1 MEESKYLKIF
11 GTHADYIAYV
21 NGDGKIFPNVSYCVN
36 NNDIHYNSYG
46 KIVSKF
52 DASPNNI
59 TRFIYIDDFP
69 DSVCELFYDGDMVA
83 FKQDFIQNYQDSN
96 KYVYTGEMLEYDNN
110 QYYLWEYEQK
120 DEIEGIDEVKYLLT
134 DTLDF
139 TGKSLVENINNNY
152 VPFIARLS
160 SDKQTTYEM
169 GTDKVAP
176 ILIYSKSSLK
186 IVDDIDYVSEIDIDG
201 EKLPNVV
208 QYLQIEDEE
217 EHNIS
222 ITFKNTSRIGD
233 YCFYQCKGLQS
244 IEIPKTVKIIGDA
257 AFEESGLTGNLII
270 PNTVTQIGEDAF
282 NSCVNLTSVSIPESV
297 TMLPDGA
304 FQDCS
309 GLTELVLHS
318 KIDMIGDFTFG
329 RCTGLQSI
337 TILAEEPPSLGPSAF
352 DDTNDCPIYVP
363 AASVNAYKAAS
374 GWSDYASRIQ
384 AIQ

>member
-69 DSVCELFYDGDMVA
+69 DNVCELFYDGDMVA
-83 FKQDFIQNYQDSN
+83 FKQDIIQNYQDSK
-96 KYVYTGEMLEYDNN
+96 KYVYTGEMLEYGND
-110 QYYLWEYEQK
+110 QYYLWEYKPKDEREQK
-120 DEIEGIDEVKYLLT
+120 DEVKYLIT
-134 DTLDF
+134 DTLNF
-139 TGKSLVENINNNY
+139 IGKSLVENINNNY

-160 SDKQTTYEM
+160 SDKQTIYEM
-169 GTDKVAP
+169 GTDTGVP
-176 ILIYSKSSLK
+176 ILIYSKSGLK
-186 IVDDIDYVSEIDIDG
+186 IVDDVDYVSEIEIDG
-201 EKLPNVV
+201 QKLPNVV
-208 QYLQIEDEE
+208 QYIQIEDGE
-217 EHNIS
+217 EHSIS
-222 ITFKNTSRIGD
+222 ITFKNTSHIDD

-270 PNTVTQIGEDAF
+270 PDSVIQIGEDAF

-304 FQDCS
+304 FQECT

-318 KIDMIGDFTFG
+318 KIEALGDYTFG

-352 DDTNDCPIYVP
+352 DYTNDCPIYVP
-363 AASVNAYKAAS
+363 AASVNAYKTES
-374 GWSDYASRIQ
+374 QWSDYANRIQ